1 MAATQP
7 RVWFLSLAL
16 ALTSFLAGSSDA
28 VSQDAQTTGETVS
41 VWPDLAPGETT
52 KLKGETMPF
61 RPEENPPVVRVTGI
75 TQPTLACYLPHENST
90 GAAVLILPGGAFG
103 RVVTNKEGSEVA
115 EWLNGQG
122 IAAFVLSYRTIGSD
136 ADKDVK
142 ANAWKKPV
150 QDAQRS
156 LSLIRSRS
164 AEWKLQKNRI
174 GIMGFSAGGQAAAR
188 VICLDNTRTY
198 DAVDAVDSESIRPDF
213 SLLVYPW
220 NLTSGKEA
228 RLLPELT
235 VPKECGP
242 VFLLHTHDDGA
253 SSLSSAMF
261 YVALKQQGTPAEL
274 HVFSNGGHGY
284 GMRPV
289 VDSNISTWP
298 SIAEPWLKRVL
309 TQ

>member
-1 MAATQP
+1 MATTQRP
-7 RVWFLSLAL
+7 VFCYFLL
-16 ALTSFLAGSSDA
+16 LTLTAFLCDCGIA
-28 VSQDAQTTGETVS
+28 VSQDALTTAES
-41 VWPDLAPGETT
+41 INVWPDLAPGETT
-52 KLKGETMPF
+52 KQTGETLPF

-75 TQPTLACYLPHENST
+75 TQPTLACYRPQVNST

-103 RVVTNKEGSEVA
+103 RVVTNKEGSEIA

-136 ADKDVK
+136 ADKDTK
-142 ANAWKKPV
+142 ANAWRKPA

-156 LSLIRSRS
+156 MSLIRSRA
-164 AEWKLQKNRI
+164 AEWKLRKDRI

-198 DAVDAVDSESIRPDF
+198 DAADSVDSESIRPDF

-220 NLTSGKEA
+220 NLTVGKEA
-228 RLLPELT
+228 SLLPELT
-235 VPKECGP
+235 VPRECGP
-242 VFLLHTHDDGA
+242 VFLLHTHDDSA

-261 YVALKQQGTPAEL
+261 YVALKQKNIPAEL

-298 SIAEPWLKRVL
+298 SLAEPWLKRVL
-309 TQ
+309 AD